1 MRNVLWDSPV
11 TKTMGIHLKLISLN
25 TKIGLEHCVHEQY
38 FCNSREL
45 YKKLL
50 PLSGP
55 FSLKTKVK
63 ESRFDK
69 VPRE

>member
-25 TKIGLEHCVHEQY
+25 TNNVLEHCVHEQF
-38 FCNSREL
+38 FCNLREL
-45 YKKLL
+45 YEELL
-50 PLSGP
+50 PFSGP

-63 ESRFDK
+63 ESSFEK
-69 VPRE
+69 VPCE

>member
-25 TKIGLEHCVHEQY
+25 TKNGLEHCVHEQY

-45 YKKLL
+45 YEELL
-50 PLSGP
+50 PSSEP

-63 ESRFDK
+63 ESCFENSA
-69 VPRE
+69 V